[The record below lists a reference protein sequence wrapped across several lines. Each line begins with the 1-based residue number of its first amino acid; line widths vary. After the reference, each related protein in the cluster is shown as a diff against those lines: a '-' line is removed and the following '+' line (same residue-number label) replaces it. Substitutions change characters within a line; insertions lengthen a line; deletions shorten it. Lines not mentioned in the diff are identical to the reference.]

1 MASSIVTVRRQRKA
15 KTAIQGTI
23 AAKDI
28 VPNKPK
34 ATTTSKWECAWREG
48 LYISHLPGNGSV

>member
-1 MASSIVTVRRQRKA
+1 MASSIVTVKRQRKA
-15 KTAIQGTI
+15 KTAIQGTS

-34 ATTTSKWECAWREG
+34 LQPLGKWECAWREG
-48 LYISHLPGNGSV
+48 LYISNLPENGSV